1 MENKDLEKRIQKA
14 IEEYE
19 EVMLYKNIS
28 LHTYLFFFE
37 TISKEEWLNFFH
49 LVTQNDIL
57 MTDYDSIKKLII
69 QKIKENTIIE

>member
-1 MENKDLEKRIQKA
+1 MENKDLEKRIRKA

-19 EVMLYKNIS
+19 QIMMYKSIA

-57 MTDYDSIKKLII
+57 MTDYDGIKQLII
-69 QKIKENTIIE
+69 SKIKENTITE

>member
-1 MENKDLEKRIQKA
+1 MENKDLEKRIRKA

-19 EVMLYKNIS
+19 EIMLYKNIA

-57 MTDYDSIKKLII
+57 MTDYDGIKQLII
-69 QKIKENTIIE
+69 SKIKENNIAE

>member
-1 MENKDLEKRIQKA
+1 MENKDLERRIQKA

-19 EVMLYKNIS
+19 EVMMHTNIS

-49 LVTQNDIL
+49 LVTQNGVL
-57 MTDYDSIKKLII
+57 MSDYDNIKKLII
-69 QKIKENTIIE
+69 QKIKENNITE

>member
-14 IEEYE
+14 ITEYE
-19 EVMLYKNIS
+19 EIMLLKNIA

-37 TISKEEWLNFFH
+37 MLSKEEWLNLIH
-49 LVTQNDIL
+49 LVTQNNIL

-69 QKIKENTIIE
+69 AKIKEN

>member
-19 EVMLYKNIS
+19 EVMLHTNIS
-28 LHTYLFFFE
+28 LHTYLFFLE

-49 LVTQNDIL
+49 LVTQNNIL
-57 MTDYDSIKKLII
+57 MTDYDSIKQLII
-69 QKIKENTIIE
+69 SKIKENNITE

>member
-14 IEEYE
+14 ISEYE
-19 EVMLYKNIS
+19 EIMLHNSIA

-37 TISKEEWLNFFH
+37 TINKEEWLNLFN
-49 LVTQNDIL
+49 LITQNNIL

-69 QKIKENTIIE
+69 SKIKENNIAE